1 MPIVPNLIDRLI
13 FFHLNQGPAP
23 LLDLFGALAFRT
35 VQAAVTL
42 GLVDALSEGP
52 LPPDELARR
61 IGADVRGTTVL
72 LEALEPLGYVSR
84 TDGRYANT
92 AMTAR
97 WLVRSSP
104 TTVAA
109 GYDFW
114 GATLPQL
121 WGNLEESITS
131 GQPPVNL
138 YEWIED
144 QPEASEAFQTW
155 MIATAR
161 LGAGEILGKLKLP
174 AGARR
179 LLDVGGGHAT
189 YSIELCRKYPDLA
202 ATVVD
207 SPQALKAARANV
219 AAENMGDRIELRE
232 GDFWKD
238 DLGSGYDVALLF
250 NIIHAFSPEQNTELF
265 RRVRAALNPGGFV
278 VILEQLAGKVP
289 GPTARAINAI
299 FQLNYFHLLG
309 GSIYSFDEIAGW
321 LADAGFTTPR
331 RVNLL
336 KAPGSALVLAT
347 RPAG

>member
-1 MPIVPNLIDRLI
+1 LPGRGDERVRN
-13 FFHLNQGPAP
+13 PAT
-23 LLDLFGALAFRT
+23 DDE
-35 VQAAVTL
+35 
-42 GLVDALSEGP
+42 LVD
-52 LPPDELARR
+52 
-61 IGADVRGTTVL
+61 DVAQG
-72 LEALEPLGYVSR
+72 LEHRQLGR
-84 TDGRYANT
+84 N
-92 AMTAR
+92 
-97 WLVRSSP
+97 
-104 TTVAA
+104 
-109 GYDFW
+109 
-114 GATLPQL
+114 
-121 WGNLEESITS
+121 
-131 GQPPVNL
+131 
-138 YEWIED
+138 
-144 QPEASEAFQTW
+144 
-155 MIATAR
+155 
-161 LGAGEILGKLKLP
+161 LGAADHGDDGP
-174 AGARR
+174 RR
-179 LLDVGGGHAT
+179 FTQGFAQR
-189 YSIELCRKYPDLA
+189 IELCRKYPDLA

-278 VILEQLAGKVP
+278 VILEQLVGKVP